1 MSNELAVITST
12 QMTEYLPDAE
22 TMQFLAD
29 ELKSIDSPAYGKIK
43 IAGAGA
49 GVFKVYAPGDETGS
63 SVSEVE
69 GVILSTTRTNGLWEQ
84 AFGANGAADKS
95 PDCYSPDAVV
105 GTRRDTGE
113 MCKCAACKHNQFGS
127 DGAGKRCKNMRNV
140 LILKSGDV
148 LPSLLVLP
156 PTALKAFE
164 NYRVKLLSKARSG
177 VSGVVTRI
185 TLRNQKNPS
194 GIEYSTPEFEPVCK
208 LTVDAWQK
216 FKTFGELFA
225 SSKPQVESFMDAS
238 AEDTAAADSLFGS
251 MPPENGG
258 GKYERV

>member
-1 MSNELAVITST
+1 MPNELAVITT
-12 QMTEYLPDAE
+12 NQMTEYLPDAE

-49 GVFKVYAPGDETGS
+49 GVFKVYAPGDETGA

-113 MCKCAACKHNQFGS
+113 MCKCAACKYNQFGS

-164 NYRVKLLSKARSG
+164 NYRVKLLSKARCG

-216 FKTFGELFA
+216 FKTFAELFA
-225 SSKPQVESFMDAS
+225 TSKPQVESFMDAS

-251 MPPENGG
+251 MPPENS

>member
-1 MSNELAVITST
+1 MPNELAVITT
-12 QMTEYLPDAE
+12 NQMTEYLPDAE

-49 GVFKVYAPGDETGS
+49 GVFKVYAPGDETGA

-113 MCKCAACKHNQFGS
+113 MCKCAACKYNQFGS

-164 NYRVKLLSKARSG
+164 NYRVKLLSKARCG

-216 FKTFGELFA
+216 FKSFGELFA
-225 SSKPQVESFMDAS
+225 SSKPQVEGFMDAS

-251 MPPENGG
+251 MPPESS